1 MFHHIGLRVSDL
13 ARSVRFYEQTLAPL
27 GFELCMH
34 EGDLAG
40 LGKSGHPQLWLH
52 ATHDDAATPRGVHLA
67 FEAVSR
73 DAVARFH
80 SEGLRAGGKDNGGPG
95 LRPEYSPTYY
105 GAFLIDPDGNNIEAV
120 CMRDGV

>member
-40 LGKSGHPQLWLH
+40 LGKPGHPQLWLH

-80 SEGLRAGGKDNGGPG
+80 SEACARAARTTAAP
-95 LRPEYSPTYY
+95 
-105 GAFLIDPDGNNIEAV
+105 A
-120 CMRDGV
+120 